1 MSILE
6 GIRNRAGIFIVLFV
20 GFALLA
26 FILQGALENG
36 SMFFGNSRNFL
47 AEINGH
53 KVKYTDFQAEV
64 EKIENAVMAQTGQT
78 TIEQQVR
85 DNIVTEVWNRYVADY
100 VYAPQYSKVGID
112 VTKTELSDMLWGR
125 NINAQ
130 ILQAP
135 IFQDSLT
142 RQFNPALVHQYV
154 DNLNEDDE
162 KSALAY
168 DQWVTFEGNLITD
181 RKRSKYLSL
190 ISKGFYVTN
199 AEAKRKFD
207 GQNKNA
213 VVKYVVKRFDTVADS
228 NITVSE
234 DDIKKAYEDNKFRFR
249 LKQNVRKIDIITI
262 DLVPSQK
269 DIDATKAS
277 VEALMP
283 KFKDATNDTAFAVS
297 NSDKKD
303 NPFTSLI
310 KGQSTS
316 PYDSAV
322 YASAAGTV
330 LGPYVENS
338 SYKLIKVVRKGD
350 SLQVKA
356 RHILFSKD
364 KYSIDVAKAKAD
376 SVRKA
381 IKGGADFAT
390 LARTMSDDGGSGQ
403 QGGELGFFERRTM
416 VKPFADAA
424 FTGNV
429 GDMPIVETQFGV
441 HLIEIQQKEYPI
453 IIATVIKDILPGK
466 ETIDAAYIKATD
478 FAGNNTTADAFD
490 KAAKTQNLQVRPF
503 FIRDGDKEVSG
514 LKGSREIV
522 QWANDD
528 AEQGGVSKAY
538 QLDDKYVVACL
549 KEIRKKGIS
558 DFEDVKKDCELLAKQ
573 AKKADKFVADLN
585 AAAAGGATIDVIAT
599 KAKGVLESATVPYNA
614 VFIQGAGRELGLI
627 GAISTQKAGSVSKPF
642 VGQGG
647 VYVVF
652 VENVS
657 ELQPAANADM
667 KMLKRQF
674 LSDYSSRAFS
684 DAVNAL
690 EFNAD
695 IVDKRYRFY

>member
-26 FILQGALENG
+26 FTLQGALENG
-36 SMFFGNSRNFL
+36 SMFFGNSRNMI

-53 KVKYTDFQAEV
+53 KVKVADFQNEV
-64 EKIENAVMAQTGQT
+64 DKIENAVLAQTGQST
-78 TIEQQVR
+78 VDQQMK

-100 VYAPQYSKVGID
+100 VYSPQYSKLGVD
-112 VTKTELSDMLWGR
+112 VSKPELEDMLWGR

-135 IFQDSLT
+135 IFTDSIT
-142 RQFNPALVHQYV
+142 RQFNPQRVRDYV
-154 DNLNEDDE
+154 ANLNEDDE

-168 DQWVTFEGNLITD
+168 DQWVTFENNLMTD
-181 RKRSKYLSL
+181 RKRTKYLSL
-190 ISKGFYVTN
+190 ISKGFYVTT
-199 AEAKRKFD
+199 AEAKRKFEN
-207 GQNKNA
+207 QNKNA

-228 NITVSE
+228 TITVSE

-249 LKQNVRKIDIITI
+249 LKQNVRKVDVVSIDII
-262 DLVPSQK
+262 PSQK
-269 DIDATKAS
+269 DIDNTKNTI
-277 VEALMP
+277 EALIP
-283 KFKDATNDTAFAVS
+283 RFKEATNDTAFAVA
-297 NSDKKD
+297 NSDNKG

-310 KGQSTS
+310 KGQTTS
-316 PYDSAV
+316 AYDSAV

-330 LGPYVENS
+330 LGPFVENN
-338 SYKLIKVVRKGD
+338 SYKIIKVSRKGD

-364 KYSIDVAKAKAD
+364 KYSIEAAKVKAD

-381 IKGGADFAT
+381 IKAGADFGT

-424 FTGNV
+424 FNGNV

-441 HLIEIQQKEYPI
+441 HLIEIEKKEYPVI
-453 IIATVIKDILPGK
+453 IVAIEKEILPGK
-466 ETIDAAYIKATD
+466 ETIDAAYVKATD
-478 FAGNNTTADAFD
+478 FAGNNTTAEAFD

-503 FIRDGDKEVSG
+503 FVRDGDKEISG
-514 LKGSREIV
+514 LKGSRDLVI
-522 QWANDD
+522 WANDD
-528 AEQGGVSKAY
+528 AEKGAVSKAY
-538 QLDDKYVVACL
+538 QIDDKYVIGCL
-549 KEIRKKGIS
+549 KEVRSKGLS
-558 DFEDVKKDCELLAKQ
+558 DFEDVKKDCEALAKQ
-573 AKKADKFVADLN
+573 AKKADKFVAELN
-585 AAAAGGATIDVIAT
+585 GALTGSATIDMVAS
-599 KAKGVLESATVPYNA
+599 KAKGVVENTTMPYSA
-614 VFIQGAGRELGLI
+614 VFIPGVGRELGVI
-627 GAISTQKAGSVSKPF
+627 GTITTLKKGTMSKPI

-652 VENVS
+652 VEDVT
-657 ELQPAANADM
+657 ELQPAATADM
-667 KMLKRQF
+667 KTLKKQF
-674 LSDYSSRAFS
+674 AGEYSSRAFS

-690 EFNAD
+690 EFDAN
-695 IVDKRYRFY
+695 IVDKRYRWY